1 MLACHMMEEV
11 FVNASSYNFM
21 GYEDG
26 VDNATEE
33 NSSVFS
39 LI

>member
-1 MLACHMMEEV
+1 MMEEV

-39 LI
+39 LIWMEL